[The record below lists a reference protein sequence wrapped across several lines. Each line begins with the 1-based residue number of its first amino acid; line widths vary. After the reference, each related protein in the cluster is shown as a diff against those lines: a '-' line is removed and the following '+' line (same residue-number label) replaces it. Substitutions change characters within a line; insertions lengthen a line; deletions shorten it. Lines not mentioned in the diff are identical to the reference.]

1 MAISEQYVAPAPARE
16 PAPASAAAREPA
28 PARAAAALPTGSPR
42 VSVVIPARDEARNL
56 PLVLAELPRGLHEVI
71 LVDGGSRDGTVA
83 AARRVRPDV
92 RVVTQSRRGK
102 GNALACGIAACTGEI
117 AVLLDADYSA
127 DPAEIAAFVAKLED
141 GADVVKGS
149 RFLREGGSTDL
160 TGLRRAGNKTLLF
173 LMNRLYR
180 TSFSDLCYGYNAFW
194 TRCGPA
200 LELPSPDPGEAEFGD
215 GFEFETVF
223 AALAATAR
231 LEVGEVP
238 SFERDRRFGV
248 SHLHTWRDGWRCLRA
263 ILRERLARSAH
274 RSPADAIRT
283 AEK

>member
-1 MAISEQYVAPAPARE
+1 MAISEQYSATAPAT
-16 PAPASAAAREPA
+16 
-28 PARAAAALPTGSPR
+28 AALPTGSPR

-56 PLVLAELPRGLHEVI
+56 PLVLGELPVGLHEVI
-71 LVDGGSRDGTVA
+71 LVDGGSQDGTVA

-92 RVVTQSRRGK
+92 RVVTQSRCGK
-102 GNALACGIAACTGEI
+102 GNALACGIAECTGDI

-127 DPAEIAAFVAKLED
+127 DPAEIAAFVEKLEG

-149 RFLREGGSTDL
+149 RFLREGGSSDL
-160 TGLRRAGNKTLLF
+160 TVLRRAGNKTLLF

-194 TRCGPA
+194 TRCSPA
-200 LELPSPDPGEAEFGD
+200 LELPSAGPGEAEFGD

-223 AALAATAR
+223 AAHAATAR
-231 LEVGEVP
+231 LEIGEVP

-248 SHLHTWRDGWRCLRA
+248 SHLHTWRDGWRCLHA
-263 ILRERLARSAH
+263 ILRERLPWPNPQQVEALPVEAMRA
-274 RSPADAIRT
+274 